1 MDEWTADLRRQ
12 VREQLSE
19 IRGDDARR
27 LYDLAG
33 IVDAILCRYGYVEGL
48 DEVDADTL
56 HAIYSAHEI

>member
-12 VREQLSE
+12 VREQL
-19 IRGDDARR
+19 GDDARR
-27 LYDLAG
+27 HYDLAG
-33 IVDAILCRYGYVEGL
+33 IVEAILCRYGYVEGL